1 MKIENKIFKD
11 FMLKKVDT
19 SPNSEATTLTST
31 SEGNIK
37 MEAVE
42 PTQVM
47 MSSHIM
53 NKSAITNVSKFENLS
68 INNMDRL
75 DKVIKTLPSKGQVD
89 IIINEATIQLG
100 TPTESHVLCLVDKEI
115 ATEQVIPVI
124 TFETS
129 FKLKLDYIKDIKKIA
144 NTFKDP
150 IAITFIYEN
159 KKLHYMIEEDGE
171 SSTSKPIDVITTSVQ
186 EKQVLKVPIAYFL
199 KIVELLTEDIT
210 FYIKT
215 DYPLQIKESSAFM
228 SSTYI
233 LAPRIEDDDNQ
244 SEPEEQPSAEQIA
257 EVEGDTS
264 E

>member
-11 FMLKKVDT
+11 FMLKRVDT
-19 SPNSEATTLTST
+19 SPNSEATTLSST
-31 SEGNIK
+31 PEGNIK

-47 MSSHIM
+47 MSSHVM
-53 NKSAITNVSKFENLS
+53 SKSAITNISKFEDLS
-68 INNMDRL
+68 INNMTRF
-75 DKVIKTLPSKGQVD
+75 DKVIKTFQSKGQVD
-89 IIINEATIQLG
+89 IIINEATIQL
-100 TPTESHVLCLVDKEI
+100 TTTTESHVSCLVDKEI
-115 ATEQVIPVI
+115 ATDNIIPDI
-124 TFETS
+124 TFDTF

-144 NTFKDP
+144 NTFNDP

-171 SSTSKPIDVITTSVQ
+171 STTSIPISVITNST
-186 EKQVLKVPIAYFL
+186 EGKQTLKVSLPYFM

-215 DYPLQIKESSAFM
+215 DYPLQIKETVGTFI

-233 LAPRIEDDDNQ
+233 LAPRVEDDDNK
-244 SEPEEQPSAEQIA
+244 PEEESEM
-257 EVEGDTS
+257 EDTS
-264 E
+264 NIDG